1 MSICKEIF
9 YLHII
14 LEHTISLR
22 NIFFEYYKNTLY
34 NHYIYYTFQPKA
46 KNMKVLKKILIA
58 LLIIIA
64 IPLIVAL
71 FVKKDYSVMR
81 EIVINKPQAE
91 VFNYV
96 KYLKNQNNYS
106 KWANMDP
113 NMIKTYTGT
122 DGTVGF
128 ISAWDSKNDEVGKG
142 EQEIKKITEGSRIDY
157 ELRFIKPFES
167 TEQAYM
173 ITEAASPTQTKVK
186 WGFEGHMAYPMNI
199 MMLFMDFDKMIGS
212 DLNTGLDKLKTVME
226 TQP

>member
-1 MSICKEIF
+1 
-9 YLHII
+9 
-14 LEHTISLR
+14 
-22 NIFFEYYKNTLY
+22 
-34 NHYIYYTFQPKA
+34 
-46 KNMKVLKKILIA
+46 MKVLKKILIA

-64 IPLIVAL
+64 ILLIVAL

-81 EIVINKPQAE
+81 EVVINKPQAE
-91 VFNYV
+91 VFNYI

-106 KWANMDP
+106 KWATMDP

-128 ISAWDSKNDEVGKG
+128 ISAWDSKDEEVGKG

-173 ITEAASPTQTKVK
+173 ITQATSPTQTKVT
-186 WGFEGHMAYPMNI
+186 WGFEGHMSYPTNI
-199 MMLFMDFDKMIGS
+199 TMLFMDFDKMIGA
-212 DLNTGLDKLKTVME
+212 DLATGLDRLKTVME